1 MMNRLSGV
9 LVGLVLVPL
18 ALHAES
24 DQADAIWRAMRVD
37 EFVAVIREEGLGYGT
52 DLETD
57 LFDGK
62 GGAAWRAELEA
73 IYDGDRMVR
82 GLRLALEDAVGDT
95 DIGLATAFFST
106 GLGARAISLELSAR
120 RALLE
125 PEIEDASHAALDDM
139 IAGADPRL
147 ELITRFSDANDLVEN
162 NIVGALNGNY
172 AFLKAMTAGG
182 QGPYVGN
189 SSTIL
194 GDVWAREPEIRS
206 DTQKWVLSFFGFAY
220 GPLSDRELEGL
231 IEFSESA
238 PGRAV
243 NAAFFAAFDVLF
255 TELSAQLG
263 AAAARFMAS
272 ERL

>member
-18 ALHAES
+18 AL
-24 DQADAIWRAMRVD
+24 QADSARTDAIWAAMRVD
-37 EFVAVIREEGLGYGT
+37 EFMAVIREEGLGYGA
-52 DLETD
+52 DLEAD

-62 GGAAWRAELEA
+62 GGAAWQAELEA

-82 GLRLALEDAVGDT
+82 GLRLALEDAVANK
-95 DIGLATAFFST
+95 DIGPATAFFST
-106 GLGARAISLELSAR
+106 GLGARAIGLELSAR

-125 PEIEDASHAALDDM
+125 PGIEAASHAALDDM
-139 IAGADPRL
+139 IASGDPRL

-172 AFLKAMTAGG
+172 AFLKAITAGG

-189 SSTIL
+189 SSAIL
-194 GDVWAREPEIRS
+194 GDVWAQEPEVRS
-206 DTQKWVLSFFGFAY
+206 DTKRWVLSYFGFAY
-220 GPLSDRELEGL
+220 GPLSDAELEAL
-231 IEFSESA
+231 IEFSESG

-255 TELSAQLG
+255 TEMSAQLG